1 MREKRTPTWKGSVC
15 CWYVFL
21 FAVVLLGS
29 LGVAPWSMAAEERSY
44 QALLSWLEEYRD
56 AEPAFHSGQHLTA
69 ADQDALK
76 PFIPLPAW
84 EFYFYPE
91 MDMEIAPTGHYPPPG
106 GWEGRVVA
114 GYSLKE
120 DGALVGFTG
129 GGFPFPEIKPD
140 DPQAAVKVLW
150 NMLWR
155 PGAYNYFMPMV
166 AWSRGV
172 GGKLDREIDFVSTS
186 AEFARGDHCL
196 VPGQEEV
203 RSKSLTEFRAPR
215 DMTGIKNLK
224 TTYVDPYKE
233 DDGWLYIPAQ
243 RKPRRQ
249 LSSER
254 TSEMPGM
261 DNIPEDGMGF
271 SGKVYEHTWKY
282 LGKKTVLATINLA
295 THPEA
300 GGPHKWVPHKARWE
314 LRECH
319 VIEQIPKNPNH
330 PYSHKLIFIDSETF
344 WTTWMLAYD
353 RTGQLLRMGQHFLKY
368 SESYATA
375 EAMQAPYVKVDYSQ
389 NAGQNVFLHVGEV
402 EINVQKPH
410 ATFFHCYVVY
420 KDFTS
425 GWAKQFY
432 SLRNMVS
439 GRR

>member
-1 MREKRTPTWKGSVC
+1 MQEKRTLTWKGPVYR
-15 CWYVFL
+15 WFAFFL
-21 FAVVLLGS
+21 AFILLAS
-29 LGVAPWSMAAEERSY
+29 LGVAPWSVAAEERNY
-44 QALLSWLEEYRD
+44 QALLSWLEEHRD
-56 AEPAFHSGQHLTA
+56 ATPAFQPGQHLTA
-69 ADQDALK
+69 GDQDALK
-76 PFIPLPAW
+76 PFVPLPAW

-91 MDMEIAPTGHYPPPG
+91 MDMEIAPTSHYPPPE
-106 GWEGRVVA
+106 GWGTKVA
-114 GYSLKE
+114 EGYSLKE

-129 GGFPFPEIKPD
+129 AGFPFPEIKPD

-172 GGKLDREIDFVSTS
+172 GGKLDREIHFDSTS

-203 RSKSLTEFRAPR
+203 RAKSLTEFRAPR
-215 DMTGIKNLK
+215 DMAGTKNLR

-233 DDGWLYIPAQ
+233 DDGWLYLPAQ

-254 TSEMPGM
+254 TSETPGM

-271 SGKVYEHTWKY
+271 NGKVHEHTWKY
-282 LGKKTVLATINLA
+282 LGKRTVLAAINLA

-300 GGPHKWVPHKARWE
+300 GGPHQWVPHKARWE

-319 VIEQIPKNPNH
+319 VIEQSPKNPNH
-330 PYSHKLIFIDSETF
+330 PYSRKLIFIDSETF

-353 RTGQLLRMGQHFLKY
+353 RTERLLRIGQHFLKY
-368 SESYATA
+368 SESYAGE
-375 EAMQAPYVKVDYSQ
+375 EAMQAPYVQVDYSR
-389 NAGQNVFLHVGEV
+389 NLGQNVFLHIGEV
-402 EINVQKPH
+402 GINVQKPH
-410 ATFFHCYVVY
+410 ATFFHCYVVH

-432 SLRNMVS
+432 SVRNMVS

>member
-1 MREKRTPTWKGSVC
+1 
-15 CWYVFL
+15 
-21 FAVVLLGS
+21 
-29 LGVAPWSMAAEERSY
+29 
-44 QALLSWLEEYRD
+44 
-56 AEPAFHSGQHLTA
+56 
-69 ADQDALK
+69 
-76 PFIPLPAW
+76 
-84 EFYFYPE
+84 
-91 MDMEIAPTGHYPPPG
+91 
-106 GWEGRVVA
+106 
-114 GYSLKE
+114 
-120 DGALVGFTG
+120 
-129 GGFPFPEIKPD
+129 
-140 DPQAAVKVLW
+140 
-150 NMLWR
+150 
-155 PGAYNYFMPMV
+155 
-166 AWSRGV
+166 V

-215 DMTGIKNLK
+215 DMAGTKNLK

-261 DNIPEDGMGF
+261 DYIPEDGYGF
-271 SGKVYEHTWKY
+271 NGKVYEHTWKY

-410 ATFFHCYVVY
+410 ATVFHCYVVY
-420 KDFTS
+420 RDFTS

>member
-1 MREKRTPTWKGSVC
+1 MREGRTLTGKSSVYR
-15 CWYVFL
+15 WFAFL
-21 FAVVLLGS
+21 LAFILPVS
-29 LGVAPWSMAAEERSY
+29 LEVAPESMATEDRSY
-44 QALLSWLEEYRD
+44 HTLLSWLEEYRD
-56 AEPAFHSGQHLTA
+56 ATPAFQPGQHLTA
-69 ADQDALK
+69 ADQNALK
-76 PFIPLPAW
+76 PFVPLPAW

-91 MDMEIAPTGHYPPPG
+91 MDMEIAPTGHYPPPEEWG
-106 GWEGRVVA
+106 AKVVP
-114 GYSLKE
+114 GYSLQE

-140 DPQAAVKVLW
+140 DPQAAVQVLW
-150 NMLWR
+150 NLLWR
-155 PGAYNYFMPMV
+155 PGAYSTVMPMV

-172 GGKLDREIDFVSTS
+172 GGKLDREIALVSTS

-203 RSKSLTEFRAPR
+203 RGKSLTEFRAPR
-215 DMTGIKNLK
+215 DLAGTKTLT

-233 DDGWLYIPAQ
+233 DDGWLYSPAQ

-254 TSEMPGM
+254 TSELPGM
-261 DNIPEDGMGF
+261 DFIPEDGMGF
-271 SGKVYEHTWKY
+271 NGKVYEHTWKY

-300 GGPHKWVPHKARWE
+300 GGPHQWVPHNTRWE

-319 VIEQIPKNPNH
+319 VLEQIPKNPHH
-330 PYSHKLIFIDSETF
+330 PYSHKLIFIDSATF
-344 WTTWMLAYD
+344 WTTWMIAYD
-353 RTGQLLRMGQHFLKY
+353 RTEQLLRIHQHFLKY
-368 SESYATA
+368 SESYATE
-375 EAMQAPYVKVDYSQ
+375 EARQAPYMKVDYSQ
-389 NAGQNVFLHVGEV
+389 NAGKNVFLHVGETD
-402 EINVQKPH
+402 INVQKPH

-425 GWAKQFY
+425 GGAKQFY

>member
-1 MREKRTPTWKGSVC
+1 MQEKRTLTWTSSVDR
-15 CWYVFL
+15 WFAFL
-21 FAVVLLGS
+21 LAFLLLVS
-29 LGVAPWSMAAEERSY
+29 LGVAPWSLAAEERSY

-56 AEPAFHSGQHLTA
+56 ATPAFQPGRHLTT
-69 ADQDALK
+69 ADQDALT
-76 PFIPLPAW
+76 PFVPLPAR

-91 MDMEIAPTGHYPPPG
+91 MDMEIAPTGHYPPPE
-106 GWEGRVVA
+106 GWGASVVP
-114 GYSLKE
+114 GYALQE

-129 GGFPFPEIKPD
+129 GGFPFPVIEPD

-155 PGAYNYFMPMV
+155 PGAYNNLMPMV

-172 GGKLDREIDFVSTS
+172 GGKLDREIDLVSTS

-203 RSKSLTEFRAPR
+203 RGKSLTEFRAPR
-215 DMTGIKNLK
+215 DMAGTKTLT

-254 TSEMPGM
+254 TSETPGM

-330 PYSHKLIFIDSETF
+330 PYSHKLLFIDSETF

-368 SESYATA
+368 SESYATE

-389 NAGQNVFLHVGEV
+389 NAGQNVFLHVGEAD
-402 EINVQKPH
+402 INVQKPH
-410 ATFFHCYVVY
+410 ATFFHCYVAHR
-420 KDFTS
+420 DFTS

-432 SLRNMVS
+432 SLRNMVN

>member
-1 MREKRTPTWKGSVC
+1 MQEKRTLTWKGPVYR
-15 CWYVFL
+15 WFAFL
-21 FAVVLLGS
+21 PAFILLAS

-76 PFIPLPAW
+76 PFVPLPAW

-91 MDMEIAPTGHYPPPG
+91 MDMEIAPTGHYPPPEEWG
-106 GWEGRVVA
+106 ERVVA

-140 DPQAAVKVLW
+140 DSQAAVKVLW

-166 AWSRGV
+166 AWLRGV

-215 DMTGIKNLK
+215 DMAGTKNLT

-233 DDGWLYIPAQ
+233 NDGWLYVPAQ

-254 TSEMPGM
+254 TSEMLGM
-261 DNIPEDGMGF
+261 DYIPEDGYGF
-271 SGKVYEHTWKY
+271 NGKVYEHTWKY
-282 LGKKTVLATINLA
+282 LGKKTVLVTMNLA

-300 GGPHKWVPHKARWE
+300 GGPHQWVPHKARWE

-375 EAMQAPYVKVDYSQ
+375 EAMQAPYVQVDYSQ

-420 KDFTS
+420 RDFTS